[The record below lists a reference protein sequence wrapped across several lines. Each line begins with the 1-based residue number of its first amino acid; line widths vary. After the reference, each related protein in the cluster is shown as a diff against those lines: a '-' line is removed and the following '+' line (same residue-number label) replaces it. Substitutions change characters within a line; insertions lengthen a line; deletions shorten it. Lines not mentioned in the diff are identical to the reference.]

1 MSKGKILV
9 VDDEPELVR
18 AVSMRL
24 RAEGYDVL
32 TAMDGMQATNV
43 AMRETLDLIILDIGM
58 PAGDG
63 HVVARRLRESIRTS
77 AIPIIFLTAKTS
89 ELDFSRAYDEGV
101 DKYITKPYDPLELM
115 SAVDSL
121 MRTGDQRQVT

>member
-89 ELDFSRAYDEGV
+89 EQDFSRAYDAGV

-121 MRTGDQRQVT
+121 MHTGDQRQVT